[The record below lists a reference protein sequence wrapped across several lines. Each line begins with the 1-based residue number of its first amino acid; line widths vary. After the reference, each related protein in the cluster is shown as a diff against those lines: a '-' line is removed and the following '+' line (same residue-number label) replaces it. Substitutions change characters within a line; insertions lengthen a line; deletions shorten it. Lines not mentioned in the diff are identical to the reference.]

1 MNVVKIIE
9 INNMLT
15 IENFH
20 KKIIGR
26 GPNSKKWFCGG
37 VEETETQ
44 YWIYPTTSDG
54 KPLNR
59 INIERT
65 PVGPKDE
72 YEYELWWW
80 HNDEDPAHQVP
91 IRKMLSIYDFRVG
104 AGALIELIDYML
116 KLK

>member
-1 MNVVKIIE
+1 MSVVKIIE
-9 INNMLT
+9 TINMLN

-20 KKIIGR
+20 KNLIGK

-37 VEETETQ
+37 IEETSTQ
-44 YWIYPTTSDG
+44 YWIYPTTTDG

-59 INIERT
+59 INIEKM
-65 PVGPKDE
+65 PMGGKGD

-80 HNDEDPAHQVP
+80 LNDSDPAHQVP
-91 IRKMLSIYDFRVG
+91 VRKMLSIYDFRVG
-104 AGALIELIDYML
+104 AGALLELIDYML